1 MITKCQSEQ
10 TAKVDEIDIPLSYL
24 VFLKHESKPLSSA
37 ESEIGN
43 DEHISL
49 NVRVHSWQSRDLLVP
64 KDNQYVD
71 KKRNV
76 QPQLTIPFSFADS
89 IKNQKFEQ
97 VAFTSNNVINWI
109 SICILQVLHH
119 KKYASSFQKLNQLV
133 RQTAALM

>member
-49 NVRVHSWQSRDLLVP
+49 NVRVHS
-64 KDNQYVD
+64 
-71 KKRNV
+71 
-76 QPQLTIPFSFADS
+76 
-89 IKNQKFEQ
+89 
-97 VAFTSNNVINWI
+97 
-109 SICILQVLHH
+109 
-119 KKYASSFQKLNQLV
+119 
-133 RQTAALM
+133 